1 MANADHP
8 TASSRPH
15 VIDMFHAAL
24 TTLPRGGAGDSEPQT
39 DADLAI
45 DPELGSRIASLLG
58 RLYHGGEEIS
68 VTKKQPK
75 GGKRTYGV
83 RSLRHEYRGEEGP
96 HRPAKF
102 VVSVLRVAQ
111 FGAATRMT
119 VTLRWVGDN
128 CWLNF
133 QPNPTTLLTGT
144 NAFAADTGLQGADE
158 LLFLF
163 VYPFHLLRQILR
175 TIDRSFDWPVEMAER
190 IRRGDI
196 TVHNLQVAFPIPF
209 ETALDAGRFLSWLQV
224 SYCLVYVD
232 ERGRTRI
239 LGELLGLRA
248 STQLDDAG
256 RPTGVLLRAHQ
267 GNNPDIT
274 VNIYAKAGT
283 LEPEEKALLGE
294 AGLRWLRRHQ
304 RVDVT
309 LHKPALDRLLKAAG
323 LAGAP
328 RTVASVCRAVGVLDR
343 NGHRLVD
350 WLAREACVRRLK
362 LPAVVGFRNGDFE
375 RAAAKLRGRP
385 AVVAVWERWLVGEG
399 DLRALLEA
407 ELRRGGM
414 SPAKAKSAV
423 ADNLRAVRA
432 AGIDPDI
439 PPEFFHRLGL
449 AACTWGFS
457 KSEAAAFAAALAAG
471 DRATMAKM
479 LRQKRR
485 FAERGLAELT
495 AAVEGALRP
504 GGIPALGVR

>member
-1 MANADHP
+1 MKP
-8 TASSRPH
+8 THDVGR
-15 VIDMFHAAL
+15 
-24 TTLPRGGAGDSEPQT
+24 
-39 DADLAI
+39 
-45 DPELGSRIASLLG
+45 DPS
-58 RLYHGGEEIS
+58 
-68 VTKKQPK
+68 
-75 GGKRTYGV
+75 
-83 RSLRHEYRGEEGP
+83 
-96 HRPAKF
+96 
-102 VVSVLRVAQ
+102 
-111 FGAATRMT
+111 
-119 VTLRWVGDN
+119 
-128 CWLNF
+128 
-133 QPNPTTLLTGT
+133 
-144 NAFAADTGLQGADE
+144 
-158 LLFLF
+158 
-163 VYPFHLLRQILR
+163 
-175 TIDRSFDWPVEMAER
+175 
-190 IRRGDI
+190 
-196 TVHNLQVAFPIPF
+196 
-209 ETALDAGRFLSWLQV
+209 LQV

-232 ERGRTRI
+232 EHRQSRI

-267 GNNPDIT
+267 GNNPDLS

-294 AGLRWLRRHQ
+294 AGMHLLRRHL

-309 LHKPALDRLLKAAG
+309 LHTPAIDRLFNAAG
-323 LAGAP
+323 MAGAP
-328 RTVASVCRAVGVLDR
+328 RTIASVCRAVGVLDG

-362 LPAVVGFRNGDFE
+362 LPAVVGFRSGDFA

-385 AVVAVWERWLVGEG
+385 AVVAVWPRWLAGGG

-407 ELRRGGM
+407 ELRRGGLP
-414 SPAKAKSAV
+414 PAKAKSAA

-457 KSEAAAFAAALAAG
+457 ASEAAEFAAAVAAG
-471 DRATMAKM
+471 DQAAMAKM

-485 FAERGLAELT
+485 FAEHGMAALT
-495 AAVEGALRP
+495 AAVDRTLRP